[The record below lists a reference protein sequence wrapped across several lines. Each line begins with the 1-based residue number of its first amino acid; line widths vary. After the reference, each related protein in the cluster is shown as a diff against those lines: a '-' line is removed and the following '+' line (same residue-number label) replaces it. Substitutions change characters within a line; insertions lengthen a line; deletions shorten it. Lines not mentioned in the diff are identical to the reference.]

1 MVYTLYFIEP
11 EKSGLQGKT
20 TAVLLYYQM
29 RIIESGYIRNMIRQ
43 EGFYLDSTVQT
54 VQEVG
59 NQVSQYKQMFENYL
73 PDITKFGIKVVL
85 AIVAFWVG
93 STVIKW
99 IVKFVRKSLTKSR
112 LDTGVAQFMSSLV
125 KIILYILLIFN
136 ISTSFGVKESSL
148 AALLGTAGV
157 TMGLALQGGLANLAG
172 GMMLLLFKP
181 FQVGD
186 YIIVNGQ
193 DGSEG
198 TVAKVEI
205 CYTTLLSIDNKH
217 IVIPNGTL
225 SNTAITN
232 VTARD
237 QRRLEIKVG
246 ISYNADIQKAKD
258 ILEDILTED
267 PDTREDEEM
276 VVFVDELA
284 ESSVIMGFRVW
295 VDTDRYWETRWR
307 LNQRIKEDFDYYGI
321 EIPYNQLD
329 VHLHK

>member
-1 MVYTLYFIEP
+1 M
-11 EKSGLQGKT
+11 
-20 TAVLLYYQM
+20 
-29 RIIESGYIRNMIRQ
+29 
-43 EGFYLDSTVQT
+43 DT
-54 VQEVG
+54 VQEVT
-59 NQVSQYKQMFENYL
+59 NQVSAYRQMFETYI
-73 PDITKFGIKVVL
+73 PDITKFGLKVVL

-93 STVIKW
+93 TTVIKW
-99 IVKFVRKSLTKSR
+99 VVNIIRKSLTKSR
-112 LDTGVAQFMSSLV
+112 LDTGVAQFMASLV
-125 KIILYILLIFN
+125 KIVLYILLLFN

-157 TMGLALQGGLANLAG
+157 TLGLALQGGLSNLAG

-186 YIIVNGQ
+186 YIIINEQ
-193 DGSEG
+193 AGSEG
-198 TVAKVEI
+198 TVAKIEI

-225 SNTAITN
+225 SNTTITN

-246 ISYNADIQKAKD
+246 ISYNSNIRKAKE
-258 ILEDILTED
+258 ILEEILTDD

-284 ESSVIMGFRVW
+284 ESSVVMGFRVW
-295 VDTDRYWETRWR
+295 VATDRYWATRWR
-307 LNQRIKEDFDYYGI
+307 LNQRIKEAFDAYGI

-329 VHLHK
+329 IHVRK

>member
-1 MVYTLYFIEP
+1 M
-11 EKSGLQGKT
+11 
-20 TAVLLYYQM
+20 
-29 RIIESGYIRNMIRQ
+29 
-43 EGFYLDSTVQT
+43 DT
-54 VQEVG
+54 VQEVT
-59 NQVSQYKQMFENYL
+59 NQVSAYRQMFETYI

-93 STVIKW
+93 TTVIKW
-99 IVKFVRKSLTKSR
+99 VVNIIRKSLTKSR
-112 LDTGVAQFMSSLV
+112 LDTGVAQFMASLV
-125 KIILYILLIFN
+125 KIVLYILLLFN

-157 TMGLALQGGLANLAG
+157 TLGLALQGGLSNLAG

-186 YIIVNGQ
+186 YIIINEQ
-193 DGSEG
+193 AGSEG
-198 TVAKVEI
+198 TVAKIEI

-225 SNTAITN
+225 SNTTITN

-246 ISYNADIQKAKD
+246 ISYNSNIRKAKE
-258 ILEDILTED
+258 ILEEILTDD

-284 ESSVIMGFRVW
+284 ESSVVMGFRVW
-295 VDTDRYWETRWR
+295 VATDRYWATRWR
-307 LNQRIKEDFDYYGI
+307 LNQRIKEAFDAYGI

-329 VHLHK
+329 IHVRK